1 MPLLRRKLRRIDAHL
16 PLALLGLLIARP
28 TPLSIALGAVPVVLG
43 IAIRVWASG
52 FLDKGGALCV
62 AGPYRC
68 VRHPLY
74 LGSLLAALGFVV
86 MMNVIWG
93 WIIILPAFLLLC
105 ALQVVAEERHLRSL
119 YGDAHAD
126 FARSVPV
133 LVPLPG
139 KTARDSGGRWE
150 MARALRNREHY
161 HVIATLLLAAL
172 FFAKWRL
179 GW

>member
-16 PLALLGLLIARP
+16 PLALLGLLIAKP

-52 FLDKGGALCV
+52 FLEKDGGLCV
-62 AGPYRC
+62 AGPYRY

-74 LGSLLAALGFVV
+74 LGSLLAALGFAF

-93 WIIILPAFLLLC
+93 WVIILPAFLLLC

-119 YGDAHAD
+119 YGDAHAE
-126 FARSVPV
+126 FARVVP
-133 LVPLPG
+133 LLLPLPG
-139 KTARDSGGRWE
+139 KNASSHGGRWE
-150 MARALRNREHY
+150 MARALHNREHY
-161 HVIATLLLAAL
+161 HVIATLLLAVL

>member
-43 IAIRVWASG
+43 VAIRVWASG
-52 FLDKGGALCV
+52 FLDKSGGLCV
-62 AGPYRC
+62 AGPYRY

-74 LGSLLAALGFVV
+74 LGSLIAALGFVV
-86 MMNVIWG
+86 MMNVIWA
-93 WIIILPAFLLLC
+93 WVIILPVFLLLC
-105 ALQVVAEERHLRSL
+105 ALQLLAEERHLRSL
-119 YGDAHAD
+119 YGDAHAE
-126 FARSVPV
+126 FARSVPA

-139 KTARDSGGRWE
+139 RKASSHRGQWE
-150 MARALRNREHY
+150 MARALQNREHY
-161 HVIATLLLAAL
+161 HVVATLLLAAL
-172 FFAKWRL
+172 FFVKWRL